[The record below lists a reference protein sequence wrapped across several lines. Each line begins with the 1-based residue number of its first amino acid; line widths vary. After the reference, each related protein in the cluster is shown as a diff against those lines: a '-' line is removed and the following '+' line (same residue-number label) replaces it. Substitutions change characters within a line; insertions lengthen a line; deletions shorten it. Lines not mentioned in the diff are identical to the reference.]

1 MLVQMAVI
9 FLRLQRQRKKTRQQR
24 TAQKAVLL
32 LKRTMKVLLP
42 QKRVLLT
49 VKLIFEYETDE
60 DGNVIDPPED
70 YIPPTSKHSS
80 ETTQSSHTG
89 ESSQAHPGETTKAA
103 HPGDSTESL
112 KPTVPSGTLSPSRTT
127 EAATTEAATKP
138 YGPGSSET
146 TAASSFNPGN
156 SIKEENVGG
165 PGEMISPAA

>member
-1 MLVQMAVI
+1 M
-9 FLRLQRQRKKTRQQR
+9 
-24 TAQKAVLL
+24 
-32 LKRTMKVLLP
+32 
-42 QKRVLLT
+42 
-49 VKLIFEYETDE
+49 
-60 DGNVIDPPED
+60 IDPPED

-165 PGEMISPAA
+165 PGEMISGSLISIKR

>member
-1 MLVQMAVI
+1 MMSEKNNESTSSTKESI
-9 FLRLQRQRKKTRQQR
+9 IDGETD
-24 TAQKAVLL
+24 
-32 LKRTMKVLLP
+32 
-42 QKRVLLT
+42 
-49 VKLIFEYETDE
+49 FEYETDE